1 MSLRLYNAAQF
12 NNLGRIRFA
21 ATYPKCAPGLKNELF
36 PAVAPISLTYKKTK
50 SDEWT
55 KMSHNGLINGYLQLS
70 KHRLSLLI
78 ASTAAGGY
86 MVAPGYMD
94 AKTFAACTIGTML
107 MSASANAF
115 NHLLEAPYDAQMKRT
130 QSRVLVVHRFTPLHA
145 LTFAGV
151 TSITGASLLW
161 AGCNPLTAALGVLNL
176 GLYAGVY
183 TPLKRYHIGCTWAGA
198 IVGAIPPLMGYA
210 ALTGT
215 LDPAAFVLA
224 TILYSW
230 QFPHFNGLSWNLRGD
245 YSRAGYR
252 VMCVTDE
259 GICRR
264 TTIRHS
270 LALLGLCSV
279 AAPLTHLTS
288 LNFAFSS
295 VPLNATMIYL
305 SYLFYKNPD
314 AKSSRNLFRFSL
326 LYLPLIMVLMV
337 MSSRGTSNDVN
348 SISALATSSHHY
360 LPGSLKPVVSPVE
373 LTVKEIVKL

>member
-1 MSLRLYNAAQF
+1 
-12 NNLGRIRFA
+12 
-21 ATYPKCAPGLKNELF
+21 
-36 PAVAPISLTYKKTK
+36 
-50 SDEWT
+50 
-55 KMSHNGLINGYLQLS
+55 
-70 KHRLSLLI
+70 
-78 ASTAAGGY
+78 
-86 MVAPGYMD
+86 MD

-161 AGCNPLTAALGVLNL
+161 AGCNPLTSALGVLNL

-295 VPLNATMIYL
+295 IPLNATMIYL

-348 SISALATSSHHY
+348 SISALATSSHHF

-373 LTVKEIVKL
+373 LTVKEIIKL